1 MSGMKYTGMAVAVTL
16 SAALVCT
23 ACGKKEKEDEQ
34 PVETD
39 SVVEFSMD
47 DSTEVIPAE
56 IIPEIDPNESY
67 AAQVQAELGDVEI
80 PTTDITTK
88 TAAVNVPAL
97 SQTMST
103 PDGNVQIK
111 VPGTWT
117 DLKGQIDATGAL
129 EGYTIQ
135 TGSMSE
141 ALFLTYTSEAKSDAE
156 NSPIT
161 SIDDYS
167 GWLVQ
172 YVSSVN
178 SALQNAKV
186 VSKSNI
192 RLTQSTMDGKKTVL
206 EGTSNGQ
213 DVVFFVYAV
222 EGATSYHQFCCW
234 APAGLRNAA
243 EATFDAVVNTF
254 TVF

>member
-1 MSGMKYTGMAVAVTL
+1 MSGMKYTGMALAVTL
-16 SAALVCT
+16 SAALIFS
-23 ACGKKEKEDEQ
+23 ACGKKEKDEQ

-47 DSTEVIPAE
+47 DSTEAIPAE
-56 IIPEIDPNESY
+56 VIPEIDPNESY

-88 TAAVNVPAL
+88 TAAVSVPAL

-178 SALQNAKV
+178 SALQNARV
-186 VSKSNI
+186 VSKSDLRE
-192 RLTQSTMDGKKTVL
+192 RLTDRMWYFSSTLLRERPVTI
-206 EGTSNGQ
+206 SS
-213 DVVFFVYAV
+213 A
-222 EGATSYHQFCCW
+222 
-234 APAGLRNAA
+234 AGLRPGS
-243 EATFDAVVNTF
+243 EMRRKLHLTRSSIHLRSSDVKKDS
-254 TVF
+254 

>member
-1 MSGMKYTGMAVAVTL
+1 MSGMKYTGMALAVTL
-16 SAALVCT
+16 SAALIFS
-23 ACGKKEKEDEQ
+23 ACGKKEKDEQ

-88 TAAVNVPAL
+88 TAAVSVPAL
-97 SQTMST
+97 SKTMST

-192 RLTQSTMDGKKTVL
+192 RLTQSTIKKKKRMWYFSSTLLRERPV
-206 EGTSNGQ
+206 TISS
-213 DVVFFVYAV
+213 A
-222 EGATSYHQFCCW
+222 
-234 APAGLRNAA
+234 AGLRPGS
-243 EATFDAVVNTF
+243 EMRRKLHLTRSSIHLRSSDVKKDS
-254 TVF
+254 

>member
-1 MSGMKYTGMAVAVTL
+1 MSGMKYTGMALAVTL
-16 SAALVCT
+16 SAALIFS
-23 ACGKKEKEDEQ
+23 ACGKKAKEDEQ

-47 DSTEVIPAE
+47 DSSIAIPEE
-56 IIPEIDPNESY
+56 ITPEIDPNESY

-97 SQTMST
+97 SQTLST
-103 PDGNVQIK
+103 PDGNAQIK

-172 YVSSVN
+172 YVSSSV
-178 SALQNAKV
+178 
-186 VSKSNI
+186 
-192 RLTQSTMDGKKTVL
+192 
-206 EGTSNGQ
+206 
-213 DVVFFVYAV
+213 
-222 EGATSYHQFCCW
+222 
-234 APAGLRNAA
+234 
-243 EATFDAVVNTF
+243 
-254 TVF
+254 